1 MVVGIIG
8 LGAFYELYKAIGR
21 VRPQIHSQ
29 IAPIHSQIAQ
39 IHSQI
44 AQIHS
49 QIAQNHSQIAPIHSQ
64 IVLILPFPPLP
75 TRLKK
80 KLLNSTSNTS

>member
-8 LGAFYELYKAIGR
+8 PGAFYELCQVIGR

-75 TRLKK
+75 TRFFAFYLTK
-80 KLLNSTSNTS
+80 